1 MNEQQ
6 EKIIVHYIGQML
18 YIYIWGSE
26 KAKDKFF
33 YDYKKA
39 GDNND

>member
-1 MNEQQ
+1 MNSKK
-6 EKIIVHYIGQML
+6 KIIVHYIGQML
-18 YIYIWGSE
+18 YIWGSE
-26 KAKDKFF
+26 KAKDKFL

>member
-6 EKIIVHYIGQML
+6 EKVLVYYIASML
-18 YIYIWGSE
+18 YIGGNE
-26 KAKDKFF
+26 EAKYKFL

-39 GDNND
+39 GDVE